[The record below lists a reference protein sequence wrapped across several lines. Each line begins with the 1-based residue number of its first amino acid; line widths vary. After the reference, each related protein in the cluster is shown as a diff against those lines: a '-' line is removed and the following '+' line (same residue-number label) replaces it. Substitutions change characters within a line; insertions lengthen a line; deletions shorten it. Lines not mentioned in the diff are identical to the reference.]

1 MQYDQRTLLDGFTV
15 QLEVDGAD
23 HLVFLQRRV
32 QFCGIQYIARFQI
45 FHATARDRQVNVFID
60 AQRGAIGITKPGG
73 FRGELFTSL
82 QRING
87 FKETE
92 APRQQ
97 FFAFCFTAFIGPS
110 AHYGGNQSHLAFGC
124 GSDQI
129 IARFAGMAGFDA
141 VHIQAVIPQQT
152 VTV

>member
-1 MQYDQRTLLDGFTV
+1 MVPTTWFSAAARAVLRYSVHSSLSNLS
-15 QLEVDGAD
+15 
-23 HLVFLQRRV
+23 
-32 QFCGIQYIARFQI
+32 CGRE
-45 FHATARDRQVNVFID
+45 DRQVNVFID

-97 FFAFCFTAFIGPS
+97 FLLSVSRP
-110 AHYGGNQSHLAFGC
+110 L
-124 GSDQI
+124 
-129 IARFAGMAGFDA
+129 
-141 VHIQAVIPQQT
+141 
-152 VTV
+152 

>member
-1 MQYDQRTLLDGFTV
+1 MVPTTG
-15 QLEVDGAD
+15 
-23 HLVFLQRRV
+23 FLQRRV

-60 AQRGAIGITKPGG
+60 AQRGAIGITKPCG

-97 FFAFCFTAFIGPS
+97 FLLSVSRP
-110 AHYGGNQSHLAFGC
+110 L
-124 GSDQI
+124 
-129 IARFAGMAGFDA
+129 
-141 VHIQAVIPQQT
+141 
-152 VTV
+152 